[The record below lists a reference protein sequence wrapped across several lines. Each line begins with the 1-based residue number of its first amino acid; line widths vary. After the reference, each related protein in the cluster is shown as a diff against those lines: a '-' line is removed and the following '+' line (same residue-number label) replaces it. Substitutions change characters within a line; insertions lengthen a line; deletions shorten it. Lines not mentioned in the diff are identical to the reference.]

1 MIKITFEEFIISAL
15 LKFNRL
21 DKFDIAYLIKVLKSN
36 DIEVLKETKLDKLRF
51 YIETKDGY
59 TMINESITLKDE
71 VDYSTSLE
79 KYMRKHENKK
89 VKEIFDNLDMKE
101 FVLRKVEKYRS
112 IADYQIKRIFNI
124 EQESELYKLE
134 DNRYISSKYNDD
146 IPHDDYKE
154 YYLSKKGELILF
166 KKDYKKEIDT
176 FIKLLNEN
184 KYDETLIDD
193 FLMTQKLNK
202 SPYNI
207 LTISNFLNFCYTYD
221 RNPNKS
227 ITNELHFE
235 RLKTVPD
242 TMLDENGK
250 ERMQDMLSVWDDAH
264 CIHICHP
271 NHIFDNIINKD
282 NRTIDTIDW
291 DNIDIDKMFNKKDYK
306 TFILPS
312 IKDAFRYVHK
322 RLGNEIMTELKKG
335 NKDVTSYLVVI
346 EKYNIEW
353 DNYYLVRGIIKGD
366 KEGYSLAFN
375 PEYEKV
381 IPKSVWE
388 RSMRFSGNV
397 VPEPY
402 TLKRT
407 LKQSK

>member
-1 MIKITFEEFIISAL
+1 
-15 LKFNRL
+15 
-21 DKFDIAYLIKVLKSN
+21 
-36 DIEVLKETKLDKLRF
+36 
-51 YIETKDGY
+51 
-59 TMINESITLKDE
+59 
-71 VDYSTSLE
+71 
-79 KYMRKHENKK
+79 
-89 VKEIFDNLDMKE
+89 
-101 FVLRKVEKYRS
+101 
-112 IADYQIKRIFNI
+112 
-124 EQESELYKLE
+124 
-134 DNRYISSKYNDD
+134 
-146 IPHDDYKE
+146 
-154 YYLSKKGELILF
+154 
-166 KKDYKKEIDT
+166 
-176 FIKLLNEN
+176 
-184 KYDETLIDD
+184 
-193 FLMTQKLNK
+193 MTQKLNK

-207 LTISNFLNFCYTYD
+207 LTISNFLTFCYTYD
-221 RNPNKS
+221 RNPNKT
-227 ITNELHFE
+227 ITNELYFE
-235 RLKTVPD
+235 RLKTVPE

-312 IKDAFRYVHK
+312 IEDAFRYVHK
-322 RLGNEIMTELKKG
+322 RLGNEIMTEIKKG
-335 NKDVTSYLVVI
+335 NKDVTSYLVVV

-388 RSMRFSGNV
+388 RSMRFSGNI

-402 TLKRT
+402 TLKRKI
-407 LKQSK
+407 KQSK